1 MNKKNKGFLFA
12 LLLLL
17 GAYPLKA
24 QEACI
29 DFEDFQLGTFFGP
42 ELGNMPGDT
51 LFEQSGAVV
60 TAQTFQYANGQI
72 GFLNSFIEGPPDAPW
87 LDGNYLFISNNTL
100 LLHFPPGTQ
109 QVCFDFFDLG
119 GDDNFAVNGA
129 AVSVLDQ
136 FTEVEGLSF
145 PGVTIELSL
154 DTIPGINLLIGTVC
168 LSGDIESLL
177 IGGQE
182 FGIDNICFSEEI
194 DDNGDDACLGFEG
207 LDPPSYGSDAGTPPG
222 QIFYEEGDVNLRL
235 APFQG
240 IFWTTTYGNLQVR
253 QAGDTPG
260 FTAASGQHLKF
271 EGINT
276 IFDLTGYPEPA
287 DSVVVDF
294 YYTGGA
300 VNLAANGAPF
310 LIQSLLTP
318 GFYALA
324 PGVTLEVNF
333 NSANSTEGQFVF
345 AGNLQ
350 SLLIG
355 GETGLYLDNFCV
367 NPQPNCELGELTVE
381 AGPCNPN
388 GVFTVNLALDGY
400 TGTADSFALW
410 INGNDTGQR
419 RAYTD
424 MPVVLFPFVAPTP
437 ALTFTIVDLDDP
449 DCQATAVLP
458 PNNCAPACPL
468 ESVDILAGP
477 ICSNTGQYT
486 LRLRVDGPDVG
497 DVLTIRSL
505 ITNAS
510 SEVALGLNNILS
522 VTLPVPA
529 NGADSLSICLTGTSA
544 NVPCCLTLAIDVDCP
559 PLPCTVIDSV
569 IYHLTDCGPNG
580 TARLVIDQVL
590 YTPTFVLSF
599 SVFVNG
605 QFFGPYSTAM
615 LPISVGSFSPDD
627 GPLEVLVTE
636 NQTNAC
642 GYVFTAGPVDCGGNC
657 PLEIGQILPNSISC
671 YDNYTYNASIL
682 LPGAVPGTSLI
693 VESGATGYRDTLL
706 YSNTSVTLGLRLEGW
721 PTPPN
726 GIETLSICAF
736 SPSDCCITLSFEVL
750 CPPDGCELAGQLIG
764 TPGCE
769 GVDTVYQGLVAI
781 TGASAGD
788 TLAVSSS
795 ITGASTLALVE
806 LDSNGRTFI
815 RYELPNTGQFIDAVT
830 VCELNAPNCCFN
842 LGYNLDCHLCGI
854 SEVDIQPLPC
864 DGDSLFYFTLNFE
877 AEGQF
882 SDSFTLSI
890 SNVTSFD
897 ILYSELP
904 VTIGPLPAQGNT
916 LTFLLSDESSNC
928 SYFQLL
934 DTPDCNCVDITL
946 MVASMLPC
954 EDDGTYSV
962 LLDLVFS
969 DTASFPFDLWV
980 DGVRY
985 ETYSPEDIPIVVG
998 PFAGDGQ
1005 PHTFFAHGEDQCQSA
1020 ETAVQGQFCDG
1031 NCPLESV
1038 QVLDVPT
1045 CAGANGTFYHALFQ
1059 LSGVNAPGDSVI
1071 VSSAITGAST
1081 LGVLDPNDGNTF
1093 DINLPNTNLGFDE
1106 VTICLFNQPDCCFSL
1121 DYDIDCPINPDCEIE
1136 GLVLEPRG
1144 CQDDGTFELFVDLE
1158 YQGPPS
1164 SIRVSIPE
1172 LGWSQVYG
1180 ANAFPIEIP
1189 GLIGDGQTYQVNIS
1203 ATDCNLELE
1212 ALVEFPNC
1220 NGECTFGNVIAEP
1233 HDCENG
1239 QFMVDIEVQ
1248 ASNAGSLGFL
1258 TFVNGSI
1265 FGPFSYEPD
1274 FVTVGPFE
1282 GDGTTVYNI
1291 LLLDFENPSCFA
1303 YLEIGPVDCSNCQIR
1318 NLSATPQPC
1327 HEDGSYDLVI
1337 DFEVDN
1343 PTDTVFTVEFGDAVV
1358 AFPLTDLPLTLAHY
1372 GLGEGGI
1379 DTLKV
1384 CIGYDNSCCERVA
1397 FEQPACLDEGCVT
1410 FEPFAGFLSPPN
1422 SGGDSWQPIGS
1433 ESGVRLSYEIVDFC
1447 MCEVEVTDVA
1457 EYPFFS
1463 PGEGAILQLRQAALR
1478 AVMPSTA
1485 ERVSF
1490 DYAVFNGGLQLR
1502 LPNADPIL
1510 LDTLS
1515 EGIAIPLPNGNTIEM
1530 LLYPSTTPANTPM
1543 AQIILRGEIDS
1554 LQLFG
1559 YGLIDNICYERA
1571 EQEVWP
1577 GDANADNIAHHLDL
1591 LSLGLAY
1598 GSSGPARASLSSDW
1612 TELSAQ
1618 NWGQAFADGTDY
1630 KHADCNGDGVID
1642 LEDRAVILQNYGQ
1655 TNGTPDPWPNLPG
1668 TDFDPPVYV
1677 PFPGTLPDNF
1687 NFQVPIIV
1695 GESDN
1700 ALQDVYG
1707 IAFTVRFDPEVIDP
1721 ASIAVVYPT
1730 SWFGEP
1736 GVNTL
1741 TLHQVHEDGRI
1752 EMSIT
1757 RIDLNNVSGHGQV
1770 AYIIGIIDDIAGIIK
1785 ESEVEIDAVIC
1796 MDVNENWIPLQGR
1809 STTFELQPDKDE
1821 LPADEAKGLFTVH
1834 PNPASEWV
1842 TVSSRHNFAPDRLRL
1857 LNMSGQEIQVPTEAQ
1872 RVSLAG
1878 LPSGVYLLQITTGKT
1893 SVYRRVVKH

>member
-51 LFEQSGAVV
+51 VFEQNGAVA
-60 TAQTFQYANGQI
+60 TAEVFQYANGQT
-72 GFLNSFIEGPPDAPW
+72 GFLNASIESTPNVPW
-87 LDGNYLFISNNTL
+87 LDSNFLFLSNNAL

-109 QVCFDFFDLG
+109 QVCFDFFDG
-119 GDDNFAVNGA
+119 GGEENFAVNGA
-129 AVSVLDQ
+129 AISLLEL
-136 FTEVEGLSF
+136 FTEVEELSF

-154 DTIPGINLLIGTVC
+154 DSIPGINLLIGTVC

-182 FGIDNICFSEEI
+182 FGIDNICFSGES
-194 DDNGDDACLGFEG
+194 DDDGDDACLGFEG

-222 QIFYEEGDVNLRL
+222 QVFYTESEVNLRL

-260 FTAASGQHLKF
+260 FTAANGQHLKF

-333 NSANSTEGQFVF
+333 NSANSTEGQLVF

-355 GETGLYLDNFCV
+355 GESGLYLDNFCI
-367 NPQPNCELGELTVE
+367 NPQPSCVLGELTVE

-419 RAYTD
+419 QAYTD
-424 MPVVLFPFVAPTP
+424 MPVVLSPFVAPTP

-458 PNNCAPACPL
+458 PNNCTPACPL
-468 ESVDILAGP
+468 ESVDILGGP
-477 ICSNTGQYT
+477 ICGNTGQYT
-486 LRLRVDGPDVG
+486 LRLRVDGPAVG
-497 DVLTIRSL
+497 DVLTIRSP

-529 NGADSLSICLTGTSA
+529 NGVDSLSICLPGTSA
-544 NVPCCLTLAIDVDCP
+544 NVPCCLTLAVDVDCP

-580 TARLVIDQVL
+580 TASLVIDQVL
-590 YTPTFVLSF
+590 FAPNFVLPF

-605 QFFGPYSTAM
+605 QFFGPYNAAM
-615 LPISVGSFSPDD
+615 LPISVGPFSAND
-627 GPLEVLVTE
+627 GLLEVLVTE

-642 GYVFTAGPVDCGGNC
+642 GYAFTAGPVDCGGDC
-657 PLEIGQILPNSISC
+657 ALEDSLVLPNSVVC
-671 YDNYTYNASIL
+671 NNGGTYNARL
-682 LPGAVPGTSLI
+682 LLTGNVIGTRI
-693 VESGATGYRDTLL
+693 VITSGATGYRDTLT
-706 YSNTSVTLGLRLEGW
+706 YSNTGAALGLLLQGW
-721 PTPPN
+721 PAPPN

-750 CPPDGCELAGQLIG
+750 CPPDGCGLAGQLIG

-830 VCELNAPNCCFN
+830 VCELNAPNCCFS
-842 LGYNLDCHLCGI
+842 LGYNLDCRLCGI

-864 DGDSLFYFTLNFE
+864 DGDSIFYFTLHFE
-877 AEGQF
+877 AEGWF
-882 SDSFTLSI
+882 SDSFNLSI
-890 SNVTSFD
+890 ANAANTFAFD
-897 ILYSELP
+897 FLYSQLP
-904 VTIGPLPAQGNT
+904 ITIGPLPAQGNT
-916 LTFLLSDESSNC
+916 LTFLLRDESSNC

-934 DTPDCNCVDITL
+934 DTPDCGAACTL
-946 MVASMLPC
+946 GTVSPAFNTPSC
-954 EDDGTYSV
+954 NDDGSTYDFRLFVTGALPGERLVVTSSV
-962 LLDLVFS
+962 TGYTDTLPYGVSQFPGLGLSAWPLPPNGTESLRICALSPSDCCTGITFDVPCAQDTCTVDYALIGLPACIDLLG
-969 DTASFPFDLWV
+969 T
-980 DGVRY
+980 RY
-985 ETYSPEDIPIVVG
+985 EATVELSGPSVGSQAVVTSLNSG
-998 PFAGDGQ
+998 
-1005 PHTFFAHGEDQCQSA
+1005 
-1020 ETAVQGQFCDG
+1020 AVTT
-1031 NCPLESV
+1031 
-1038 QVLDVPT
+1038 VPVI
-1045 CAGANGTFYHALFQ
+1045 NGTITYQ
-1059 LSGVNAPGDSVI
+1059 LPTEG
-1071 VSSAITGAST
+1071 
-1081 LGVLDPNDGNTF
+1081 
-1093 DINLPNTNLGFDE
+1093 LGFDD
-1106 VTICLFNQPDCCFSL
+1106 VAICLDNALSCCFELSYAL
-1121 DYDIDCPINPDCEIE
+1121 DCLGNTDCAFTELRIE
-1136 GLVLEPRG
+1136 RSPCTDGQFSITVEPLVLNG
-1144 CQDDGTFELFVDLE
+1144 G
-1158 YQGPPS
+1158 
-1164 SIRVSIPE
+1164 
-1172 LGWSQVYG
+1172 
-1180 ANAFPIEIP
+1180 
-1189 GLIGDGQTYQVNIS
+1189 S
-1203 ATDCNLELE
+1203 AGY
-1212 ALVEFPNC
+1212 LVF
-1220 NGECTFGNVIAEP
+1220 A
-1233 HDCENG
+1233 NG
-1239 QFMVDIEVQ
+1239 QI
-1248 ASNAGSLGFL
+1248 S
-1258 TFVNGSI
+1258 
-1265 FGPFSYEPD
+1265 GPFSYNQPP
-1274 FVTVGPFE
+1274 VNLGPFE
-1282 GDGTTVYNI
+1282 GDGSTVYSI
-1291 LLLDFENPSCFA
+1291 LVLDFENPTCFA
-1303 YLEIGPVDCSNCQIR
+1303 YREVGPVDCSNCQIR

-1343 PTDTVFTVEFGDAVV
+1343 PTDSIFTVEFGDAVV

-1384 CIGYDNSCCERVA
+1384 CIGFNNSCCELVA
-1397 FEQPACLDEGCVT
+1397 FEQPNCQDEGCVT

-1463 PGEGAILQLRQAALR
+1463 LGEGAILQLRQAALR
-1478 AVMPSTA
+1478 AVMPGTA

-1490 DYAVFNGGLQLR
+1490 DCAVFNGGLLLR

-1515 EGIAIPLPNGNTIEM
+1515 AGIVIPLPDGNTIEKQ
-1530 LLYPSTTPANTPM
+1530 LYPSTTPANTPV

-1559 YGLIDNICYERA
+1559 YGLIDNICYELT

-1577 GDANADNIAHHLDL
+1577 GDANADNIANHFDL

-1598 GSSGPARASLSSDW
+1598 GSSGPARASLASNW
-1612 TELSAQ
+1612 MGRSAQ

-1630 KHADCNGDGVID
+1630 KHADCNGDGIID

-1655 TNGTPDPWPNLPG
+1655 TNGTPGPWPNLPG

-1677 PFPGTLPDNF
+1677 PFPATLPDNF

-1730 SWFGEP
+1730 SWFGQP
-1736 GVNTL
+1736 GINTL

-1757 RIDLNNVSGHGQV
+1757 RIDRNNVSGHGQV

-1785 ESEVEIDAVIC
+1785 ESEVEVDAVIC

-1821 LPADEAKGLFTVH
+1821 LPADEVKGLFNVH
-1834 PNPASEWV
+1834 PNPASDWV
-1842 TVSSRHNFAPDRLRL
+1842 TVSSRHSFVPDRLRL

-1872 RVSLAG
+1872 RLSLAG